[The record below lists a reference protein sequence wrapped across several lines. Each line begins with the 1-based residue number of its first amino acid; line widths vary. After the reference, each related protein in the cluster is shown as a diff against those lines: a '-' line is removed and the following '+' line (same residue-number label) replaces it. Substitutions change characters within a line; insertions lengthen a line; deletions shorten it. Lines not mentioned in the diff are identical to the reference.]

1 MRKRI
6 VFIPSYYYL
15 SHPLFFNVVEKI
27 SDYEKVYFNTKD
39 PVSWEY
45 NKKGIKKEDILKY
58 FDTYY
63 EVDKEMGYKDSK
75 NNKLQKF
82 YEIKIYIKKI
92 KEILDGIKPVIII
105 TTSDMF
111 FSARVFNQWANINNI
126 PVIII
131 QPVFLDFKKNSYGL
145 KQQIKYLLFNKVLNI
160 PLCRRQTYHGNEDNN
175 NNYLFLWGEYFKR
188 YYKGKAIYDNI
199 YITGNPACDKY
210 FTVYRKKNY
219 TYYKILNISPDKKI
233 VVFCTQ
239 VIDKMFGNKAF
250 TKVISII
257 KRTVVVNKK
266 YYFIIKVHPR
276 EDIEKY
282 KKTFRD
288 LNENNYKIVKNV
300 NLYDLYEIT
309 DVQASVSSYSSF
321 EAVASGIPIII
332 INPNNK
338 LKLFDPFNNEI
349 ELRASTSEEFNDQL
363 KKCLT
368 EEYKKEFKFKR
379 RKFLKSRLTYLD
391 GKCGERV
398 TNKIEEIIQKH
409 LNIKK

>member
-45 NKKGIKKEDILKY
+45 NKKRIKKEDILKY

-63 EVDKEMGYKDSK
+63 EVNKEMGYKDSK

-105 TTSDMF
+105 ATSDMF
-111 FSARVFNQWANINNI
+111 FAARVFNQWANINNI

-131 QPVFLDFKKNSYGL
+131 QHVFLDFKKNSYDL
-145 KQQIKYLLFNKVLNI
+145 KQRIKYLLFNKVLNI
-160 PLCRRQTYHGNEDNN
+160 PLCRRQTYYGNEDNN

-288 LNENNYKIVKNV
+288 LNENNYKIVKNM
-300 NLYDLYEIT
+300 NLYDLYKIT

-338 LKLFDPFNNEI
+338 LKVFDPFNNEI
-349 ELRASTSEEFNDQL
+349 ELRASTSEELNDQL

-368 EEYKKEFKFKR
+368 EEYKKEFKFRR

-398 TNKIEEIIQKH
+398 ADKIREIIQKH
-409 LNIKK
+409 I

>member
-6 VFIPSYYYL
+6 VFIPTYYYL
-15 SHPLFFNVVEKI
+15 SHPPFFNIVEKI

-39 PVSWEY
+39 PVYWEY

-63 EVDKEMGYKDSK
+63 EVDKEISYKDSK

-105 TTSDMF
+105 TSSDMG
-111 FSARVFNQWANINNI
+111 FSARVSNQWANINNI

-131 QPVFLDFKKNSYGL
+131 QPFFLGFKKKGYDL
-145 KQQIKYLLFNKVLNI
+145 KRQIKYLLFNKVLNI
-160 PLCRRQTYHGNEDNN
+160 PLCRRQTYFGNEDN
-175 NNYLFLWGEYFKR
+175 NNYLFLWGKYFKR

-199 YITGNPACDKY
+199 YITGNPAYDKY
-210 FTVYRKKNY
+210 FTVYKKKNA
-219 TYYKILNISPDKKI
+219 TYYEILNISPDKKI

-239 VIDKMFGNKAF
+239 GIDKIFGNNKAL
-250 TKVISII
+250 TKVINII
-257 KRTVVVNKK
+257 KRTIVVNKK

-282 KKTFRD
+282 KKFFRD
-288 LNENNYKIVKNV
+288 LNENNYKIVKNM
-300 NLYDLYEIT
+300 NLYDLYKIT

-321 EAVASGIPIII
+321 EAVVLNIPIII

-338 LKLFDPFNNEI
+338 LKLFDPLNNGI

-368 EEYKKEFKFKR
+368 EEYKKEFKFRR

-391 GKCGERV
+391 GKCGERAA
-398 TNKIEEIIQKH
+398 NKIEEIIQKH